1 MGCTHDHPRMGCR
14 PGEATLGAFESWATT
29 MSGILDVAGV
39 EGFMANANELYAEA
53 DVETLAWR
61 DLTRIWWKRHGRDL
75 VGASGLLSLLPDD
88 ADPFNLGAG
97 GHRSR
102 VTAFGARLRAA
113 RGRVFGGYRVVFAGT
128 RDGASRYR
136 LESIERADISEVVR

>member
-1 MGCTHDHPRMGCR
+1 
-14 PGEATLGAFESWATT
+14 

-97 GHRSR
+97 APLVDEFS
-102 VTAFGARLRAA
+102 VDTAWSSPGLAMAHPA
-113 RGRVFGGYRVVFAGT
+113 TG
-128 RDGASRYR
+128 SNP
-136 LESIERADISEVVR
+136 